1 MNRVLQTRT
10 EKLRLSI
17 KGRTCAFGPNSYL
30 VKREEYCVK
39 EDKSL
44 WGKELKMVKIFLEF
58 SDFVRGYLRV
68 WPNSYLVAGRS
79 YLVEEKFR
87 RGFRR

>member
-1 MNRVLQTRT
+1 
-10 EKLRLSI
+10 
-17 KGRTCAFGPNSYL
+17 

-44 WGKELKMVKIFLEF
+44 WDKELKMVKIFLFF
-58 SDFVRGYLRV
+58 SDFGWEYLRV
-68 WPNSYLVAGRS
+68 WLNS

-87 RGFRR
+87 RRLKVQRELVILAEIVCSPPEVPD